1 MANDLI
7 HVGCKIEMRAE
18 NRPRLTEGVPEVYI
32 SQFVQWEKENV
43 VSIVVPTYKGHS
55 VPLTID
61 EIYELHFL
69 AKSGLYRCRG
79 KIISRGKVGN
89 IATAVVKFISD
100 LEKVQRR
107 QYYRM
112 SCLMPMYYAVLDDSY
127 KQLYIEKKKGLSLE
141 QKKDIASKLANQEF
155 IFQKAIVLDISGG
168 GLRFNS
174 KTQQKAGDVYLLQ
187 PELPEAL
194 RRKIPYLLG
203 RIVSSKLL
211 SEVPLLYDNRV
222 SFVGLTNS
230 EREEII
236 TYIFKEERNKQ
247 KV

>member
-1 MANDLI
+1 MASEI
-7 HVGCKIEMRAE
+7 FHVGCKIEMRAE
-18 NRPRLTEGVPEVYI
+18 NRPNIPEGVPEVYI
-32 SQFVQWEKENV
+32 SQFVQWEKDNV
-43 VSIVVPTYKGHS
+43 VSIVVPTYKGHF
-55 VPLTID
+55 VPLMID

-69 AKSGLYRCRG
+69 AKTGLYRCRG

-89 IATAVVKFISD
+89 IATAVVKFVSD

-112 SCLMPMYYAVLDDSY
+112 NCLMQMHYALLDDSY
-127 KQLYIEKKKGLSLE
+127 KILYKEKKKGLSLD
-141 QKKDIASKLANQEF
+141 QKKDIASKLANQELT
-155 IFQKAIVLDISGG
+155 FQKAIVLDISGG

-174 KTQQKAGDVYLLQ
+174 KVQQKAGDVYLLQ
-187 PELPEAL
+187 PELPEVL
-194 RRKIPYLLG
+194 SRKIPYLLG
-203 RIVSSKLL
+203 RIVSSRLL

-222 SFVGLTNS
+222 SFVGLTTS

-236 TYIFKEERNKQ
+236 SYIFKEERNKQ

>member
-1 MANDLI
+1 MANEVF

-18 NRPRLTEGVPEVYI
+18 NKPNMPEGVPEVYI
-32 SQFVQWEKENV
+32 SQFVQWESDDV
-43 VSIVVPTYKGHS
+43 LSIVVPTYKGHFL
-55 VPLTID
+55 PLMID

-69 AKSGLYRCRG
+69 AKTGLYRCRG

-89 IATAVVKFISD
+89 IATAVVKFVSD

-112 SCLMPMYYAVLDDSY
+112 NCLMPMHYALLDDSY
-127 KQLYIEKKKGLSLE
+127 KELYKEKKKLSLE
-141 QKKDIASKLANQEF
+141 QRKDIAAKLANLEF
-155 IFQKAIVLDISGG
+155 TFQKAIVLDISGG

-174 KTQQKAGDVYLLQ
+174 KIQHKAGDVYLLQ
-187 PELPEAL
+187 PEFPDDL
-194 RRKIPYLLG
+194 RRKLPYILC
-203 RIVSSKLL
+203 RIISSRLL

-222 SFVGLTNS
+222 SFIGLTNS

-236 TYIFKEERNKQ
+236 SYIFKEERNKQ
-247 KV
+247 NV

>member
-1 MANDLI
+1 MANEI
-7 HVGCKIEMRAE
+7 FHVGCKIEMRAE
-18 NRPRLTEGVPEVYI
+18 NKPNRPEGVPEVYI
-32 SQFVQWEKENV
+32 SQFVQWEKDNV
-43 VSIVVPTYKGHS
+43 VSIVVPTYKGHFL
-55 VPLTID
+55 PLTID

-69 AKSGLYRCRG
+69 AKTGLYRCRG
-79 KIISRGKVGN
+79 KIISRGKVGS
-89 IATAVVKFISD
+89 IATAVVKFVSE

-112 SCLMPMYYAVLDDSY
+112 SCLMPMYYSILDDSY
-127 KQLYIEKKKGLSLE
+127 KELYIGKKKGLSLD
-141 QKKDIASKLANQEF
+141 QRKDIASKLANQEF
-155 IFQKAIVLDISGG
+155 TFQKGIVLDISGG

-174 KTQQKAGDVYLLQ
+174 KAQQKAGDVYLFQ
-187 PELPEAL
+187 PELPDVL

-203 RIVSSKLL
+203 RIVSSRLL

-222 SFVGLTNS
+222 SFVGLNNS

-236 TYIFKEERNKQ
+236 SYIFAQERNKQ

>member
-1 MANDLI
+1 MANEVF

-18 NRPRLTEGVPEVYI
+18 NKPNMPEGVPEVYI
-32 SQFVQWEKENV
+32 SQFVQWESDDV
-43 VSIVVPTYKGHS
+43 LSIVVPTYKGHFL
-55 VPLTID
+55 PLMID

-69 AKSGLYRCRG
+69 ARTGLYRCRG

-89 IATAVVKFISD
+89 IATAIVKLVSD
-100 LEKVQRR
+100 LEKTQRR

-112 SCLMPMYYAVLDDSY
+112 NCLMPMYYALLDDSY
-127 KQLYIEKKKGLSLE
+127 KVLYKEKKKLSLE
-141 QKKDIASKLANQEF
+141 QKKDIASKLANQELTL
-155 IFQKAIVLDISGG
+155 QKAIVLDISGG

-174 KTQQKAGDVYLLQ
+174 KIQHNAGDVYLLQ
-187 PELPEAL
+187 PELPDNI

-203 RIVSSKLL
+203 RIVSSRVL

-222 SFVGLTNS
+222 SFIGLTTS

-236 TYIFKEERNKQ
+236 SYIFKEERNKQ